1 MCPQSARTMGHDAAA
16 DNIETLKVFIV
27 IQQNVRVTGHKDD
40 QCLTND
46 WGGTHEAPI
55 TIILS
60 TDTKKIKIIAFKG
73 ENNLLLSVS
82 TGRCI

>member
-1 MCPQSARTMGHDAAA
+1 MPPVSRTMGHDAAT

-27 IQQNVRVTGHKDD
+27 IQQNVRVTRHKDD

-46 WGGTHEAPI
+46 WGGTHDGAHH
-55 TIILS
+55 
-60 TDTKKIKIIAFKG
+60 TKKILIIAFKG
-73 ENNLLLSVS
+73 ENNLLLSLS